1 MQFELP
7 LMHLQHKSR
16 GMYFGISKLRI
27 LYKRVLLVQPKK
39 KKKKKLWTK
48 MTINSYRI
56 IHQPDK

>member
-39 KKKKKLWTK
+39 KKKVMDENDHKQLQ
-48 MTINSYRI
+48 NY
-56 IHQPDK
+56 